1 MKITM
6 LKYSL
11 YKNEFYFVSC
21 SIWNWEEGVRMNYI
35 VNNNPKVSRITSMGF
50 LNAHDLTLL
59 LTGTGKNQNY
69 PLHRGVT
76 FFLCWDTC
84 KWMRTNWRG
93 RLENHLAS
101 FARQFQFN
109 TESTKVVSQ
118 ITRLKLYFKNG
129 VGKLK
134 LWERLQ
140 RPWLDLSY
148 CSFSTATVTWT
159 SFYICPPL
167 KIFAICLN
175 FIHCFGVVEFF
186 FFFVLIFSFY
196 VWFLFFFFIFFPPP
210 LFSDDGS
217 VRVWRNLEGENY
229 SDKSLEIVTAWQALS
244 GMLPS
249 TRGMG
254 KELLDTVIRGT

>member
-1 MKITM
+1 
-6 LKYSL
+6 
-11 YKNEFYFVSC
+11 
-21 SIWNWEEGVRMNYI
+21 
-35 VNNNPKVSRITSMGF
+35 
-50 LNAHDLTLL
+50 
-59 LTGTGKNQNY
+59 
-69 PLHRGVT
+69 
-76 FFLCWDTC
+76 
-84 KWMRTNWRG
+84 MRTNWRG

-159 SFYICPPL
+159 SFYVCPPL

-175 FIHCFGVVEFF
+175 FIHCFGVVDFCFF
-186 FFFVLIFSFY
+186 FLFLLFLSIFDFYFFPFFSAAIVLRWWFSSCVEESWGRELQWQKFGNGYSLASSVWNASVHSRYGNRVTRYCDSWKLKVAIVLSFY
-196 VWFLFFFFIFFPPP
+196 GKYSRHKLYQERMKSKAV
-210 LFSDDGS
+210 
-217 VRVWRNLEGENY
+217 NL
-229 SDKSLEIVTAWQALS
+229 
-244 GMLPS
+244 P
-249 TRGMG
+249 
-254 KELLDTVIRGT
+254 

>member
-1 MKITM
+1 
-6 LKYSL
+6 
-11 YKNEFYFVSC
+11 
-21 SIWNWEEGVRMNYI
+21 MNYI

-159 SFYICPPL
+159 SFYVCPPL

-175 FIHCFGVVEFF
+175 FIHCFGVVDFC

-196 VWFLFFFFIFFPPP
+196 VWFLFFFFRRHCSQMMVQFVCGGILRERTTVTKVWKWLQPGKLCLECFRP
-210 LFSDDGS
+210 LE
-217 VRVWRNLEGENY
+217 VWE
-229 SDKSLEIVTAWQALS
+229 KSY
-244 GMLPS
+244 
-249 TRGMG
+249 
-254 KELLDTVIRGT
+254 